1 MKALRTGLV
10 LTLFAALAAC
20 ASSNLSSPSP
30 LPVNPHQIMVQTDWS
45 VNVGGGGGDQL
56 LGLAPDAGDGLIVAA
71 SAGGHVVAINASN
84 GHIEWQRHV
93 KGQLSGGPA
102 IASGLVAL
110 GTRSGDVVA
119 LDATTGKT
127 QWIRQVGAP
136 VIVSP
141 AIGSGKVVV
150 DTLAGNLVAL
160 DAATGKTQW
169 TQANAAPS
177 LSLRTATRPLLV
189 DGVVYGGFADGK
201 TMAVDIT
208 TGKLLWLKRI
218 AAGRGGNVVTN
229 MVDVGRQ
236 MAYAGGDLYVVTY
249 QGDLAAVVAGN
260 GQVVW
265 SRKISSYT
273 GVTLDATH
281 LYVSDASGR
290 IHAYDLVTGVPL
302 WTYGKLGYRDLSAT
316 VSYGSLVV
324 AGDRFGFLHFLDR
337 NTGHYLGRI
346 KMGDGAVRMAPIV
359 VGKQLIV
366 LGEGGELVAY
376 RVTARDK

>member
-10 LTLFAALAAC
+10 LTLLAALAAC
-20 ASSNLSSPSP
+20 VSSNLPSPNP
-30 LPVNPHQIMVQTDWS
+30 LPVNPHRVKVHADWS
-45 VNVGGGGGDQL
+45 VNVGSGGGDQL
-56 LGLAPDAGDGLIVAA
+56 LGLAPDVGDGLIVAA
-71 SAGGHVVAINASN
+71 SAGGHVVAVNASN
-84 GHIEWQRHV
+84 GHIAWQRHV
-93 KGQLSGGPA
+93 KGRLSGGPA
-102 IASGLVAL
+102 IAGGLIAL
-110 GTRSGDVVA
+110 GTRSGEVIA
-119 LDATTGKT
+119 LDAATGKM
-127 QWIRQVGAP
+127 QWTRQVGAP

-141 AIGSGKVVV
+141 AIGNGEVVV
-150 DTLAGNLVAL
+150 NTLAGNLVAL
-160 DAATGKTQW
+160 DAKTGIKQW
-169 TQANAAPS
+169 AQANAAPS

-201 TMAVDIT
+201 VMAVDMV
-208 TGKLLWLKRI
+208 TGKQLWLRRI
-218 AAGRGGNVVTN
+218 AAGRGDNLVAN

-236 MAYAGGDLYVVTY
+236 MVYAGGDLYVATY
-249 QGDLAAVVAGN
+249 QGNLAAVVAGS

-265 SRKISSYT
+265 NRKVSSYT
-273 GVTLDATH
+273 GVTLDAAH
-281 LYVSDASGR
+281 LYVSDAGGR

-302 WTYGKLGYRDLSAT
+302 WTYDKLGYRNLSAP

-366 LGEGGELVAY
+366 LGAGGELVAY